1 MKIFKKHG
9 LIKALGT
16 LALSCVLSPMA
27 HADWSVRGSQILD
40 PNGKPFVYRG
50 VNLGILPPVA
60 SLPQVYADIA
70 ATGANAVRI
79 PIDDLTSAQ
88 AEVHVNLCKQY
99 KLVCV
104 FTYVLSAGYVDNF
117 AAPGVMDVLNV
128 WPRFTD
134 LLKANTDYIVV
145 DLSSANA
152 GNSAEFDYYRSVYQ
166 TMIQMMRIWGIKN
179 QLIVS
184 GANWGQDWGF
194 MMRDIAET
202 LLSFD
207 LQKNT
212 VLSVHMYEAYRDP
225 QTVRSYLESFTTRNL
240 PIMIAEFGPIKRD
253 RLNEYA
259 NPFTTTDVAVDSIM
273 NISQELNVGYL
284 GWNWSGYKAPQSNL
298 PDYTPLNIV
307 TDFDPQQITPWGNQ
321 LINSDTGIRAT
332 AKAATHFT
340 EGSSSSSSSSVGN
353 QPPKAEITYEFTTA
367 PCGALAGQVNAIAS
381 DPEND
386 PITFTWEI
394 YDATTKFSNNENGQ
408 SFFLTWPAQSDIT
421 LGLTMF
427 DGNNNVV
434 KVVKRLGKNTNL
446 DTCVSSSSSSRTSS
460 SSSSR
465 IISSIGSSSVYSSS
479 YGSSSS
485 RGTTSASSSSRSS
498 SSSSV
503 ATQGNCRYVINSQ
516 WDKGFSASIQIKN
529 NGKHP
534 IKGWDVQWQYSDK
547 STVTDS
553 WNAKLKGHNPYSAK
567 NEKWNE
573 TIHPGQ
579 TVEFG
584 FNGKK
589 PAGPA
594 QIPVVKGPVC
604 Q

>member
-16 LALSCVLSPMA
+16 LALSCALSPMA
-27 HADWSVRGSQILD
+27 YADWSVQGSQILD

-50 VNLGILPPVA
+50 VNLGILPPLA
-60 SLPQVYADIA
+60 SLSQVYADIA

-79 PIDDLTSAQ
+79 PIDNLTSAQ

-134 LLKANTDYIVV
+134 LLKANTDYVVV

-152 GNSAEFDYYRSVYQ
+152 GNNAVLDYYRSVYQ

-194 MMRDIAET
+194 MMRDNAET

-212 VLSVHMYEAYRDP
+212 VLSVHMYEAYRDE

-253 RLNEYA
+253 RLNEYE
-259 NPFTTTDVAVDSIM
+259 NPFTTTDVDVDSII
-273 NISQELNVGYL
+273 NVSQELNVGYI
-284 GWNWSGYKAPQSNL
+284 GWNWSGYNTVDPTLNL
-298 PDYTPLNIV
+298 PDYSPLNIV
-307 TDFDPQQITPWGNQ
+307 TDFNSQQITSWGNQ
-321 LINSDTGIRAT
+321 LINSETGIKAT

-353 QPPKAEITYEFTTA
+353 LPPKVEITLELATA
-367 PCGALAGQVNAIAS
+367 PCGALAGQVNAYAS
-381 DPEND
+381 DPEGD
-386 PITFTWEI
+386 PLTFSWEI
-394 YDATTKFSNNENGQ
+394 YNATTKFSSYENGP
-408 SFFLTWPAQSDIT
+408 SFFLTWPAQTDIT
-421 LGLTMF
+421 LGLTTF
-427 DGNNNVV
+427 DGNGNVV
-434 KVVKRLGKNTNL
+434 KTVDRLGKNTNS
-446 DTCVSSSSSSRTSS
+446 DTCANFSSSSSSSSSVRSS
-460 SSSSR
+460 SSS
-465 IISSIGSSSVYSSS
+465 IFSS

-485 RGTTSASSSSRSS
+485 RAVSSASSSSTSRSS
-498 SSSSV
+498 AQNSSSV
-503 ATQGNCRYVINSQ
+503 ATQGNCRYVVHRQ

-529 NGKHP
+529 TGKHP
-534 IKGWDVQWQYSDK
+534 IKRWDVQWQYTDK
-547 STVTDS
+547 STITDS

-567 NEKWNE
+567 SEKWNE
-573 TIHPGQ
+573 TINPGQ

-594 QIPVVKGPVC
+594 QTPVVTGSVC
-604 Q
+604 R